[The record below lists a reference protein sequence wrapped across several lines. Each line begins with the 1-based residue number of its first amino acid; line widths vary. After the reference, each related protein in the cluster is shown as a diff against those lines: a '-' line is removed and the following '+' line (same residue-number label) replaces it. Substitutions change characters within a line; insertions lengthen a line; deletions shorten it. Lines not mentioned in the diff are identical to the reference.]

1 MAYNQRKYNRRR
13 LASLITRSIFITISI
28 LTVIV
33 LLQNYQVNQQVVAQ
47 EAARSKLQT
56 SSLVQQIFNY
66 RLQSLEIQQ
75 DSYSRNNSL
84 TSAVKVN
91 SHSDIDGF
99 FNGVD
104 QVSPS
109 VTPDFRF
116 ITNNNTL
123 IWDDA
128 NSPFYGINKQDL
140 LQISRNMSMG
150 TSWHLE
156 EVESV
161 MGGRYLL
168 LRRTPVIDLDSGQVL
183 GYIHIG
189 LVLNSNFSLVSALLK
204 GSNVDHI
211 LLAAKSH
218 IIAASTKNDDFR
230 HLKWLDEYASVLK
243 NHEYMVS
250 KTDLTVNGISTYL
263 SVYTIQNNAHIVTMM
278 RSHYMWVLIALVCIL
293 VIALFSRHWLGQRVS
308 KELLRLTN
316 YTTVAAQKQKN
327 SEFCGSSIEEFHQ
340 IGESFQLAFQRLK
353 EQEKL
358 FVDLFNYSLSPI
370 TLWDSKGKLIEM
382 NPAAERSFKTDSLDE
397 NGFNILV
404 EKLIPQI
411 HMCAHGATITG
422 VTISIGE
429 TTYRWNLSPIVIDNE
444 IRNIIAQGQDV
455 TSFVEAQRQSALA
468 REEAEESARVRAD
481 FLAKMS
487 HELRTPLNGILGI
500 SQLLRDQIED
510 QTKLEHLD
518 ILCHSGEHL
527 LAVLNDI
534 LDFSK
539 IEQGKFQIQCSDFN
553 LSELVTTVDKI
564 YRPLCDEKRVEFDVQ
579 SHLTDPFIVSS
590 DQVRINQILFNLV
603 SNAVKFTSQGKVYVS
618 IECQEDSRQRQDKSS
633 NQGEL
638 NIIVKDSG
646 IGIDFARQETI
657 FEPFVQAESTTTREY
672 GGSGLG
678 LAIVKSL
685 VDLLNGSI
693 TLTSRPKYGSTFEV
707 RIPIELK
714 PNAKEASSFKLL
726 SEPALLFERELQVL
740 LVEDNHT
747 NAFIAKAFCEKYGM
761 AVHWVQDGYNAI
773 DYLKRDKNIDL
784 ILMDNQLPQLGGI
797 ETTKI
802 IRDDL
807 GLNIPIYACTAD
819 GMQDTKRAFLAVGA
833 DYVLV
838 KPIKEVA
845 LNQAFVHYKQ
855 KFMQDS

>member
-1 MAYNQRKYNRRR
+1 MASTQRKYSRRR

-84 TSAVKVN
+84 TSAVKSTEHN
-91 SHSDIDGF
+91 KIDGF

-104 QVSPS
+104 QVSPT

-116 ITNNNTL
+116 IINNDKL
-123 IWDDA
+123 LWDDA
-128 NSPFYGINKQDL
+128 NSQFYGIDKQEL
-140 LQISRNMSMG
+140 VSISHHMSMG

-156 EVESV
+156 EVESL

-168 LRRTPVIDLDSGQVL
+168 LRRTPIIDLDSGQVL

-189 LVLNSNFSLVSALLK
+189 IVLNSNFSLVSSLLK

-250 KTDLTVNGISTYL
+250 KTDLTINGISTYL

-278 RSHYMWVLIALVCIL
+278 RSHYMWVIIALVCIL
-293 VIALFSRHWLGQRVS
+293 IIALFSRHWLGQRVS

-370 TLWDSKGKLIEM
+370 TLWDNKGKLIEM
-382 NPAAERSFKTDSLDE
+382 NPAAERSFKTGNLDD
-397 NGFNILV
+397 NGFSVLV

-422 VTISIGE
+422 VTIPIGE

-564 YRPLCDEKRVEFDVQ
+564 YRPLCDDKQVELDVR
-579 SHLTDPFIVSS
+579 SSLPEPFIVSS

-603 SNAVKFTSQGKVYVS
+603 SNAVKFTSQGKVSVF
-618 IECQEDSRQRQDKSS
+618 IECQEDAERANFGMLRV
-633 NQGEL
+633 L
-638 NIIVKDSG
+638 VKDSG
-646 IGIDFARQETI
+646 IGIDYGRQETI
-657 FEPFVQAESTTTREY
+657 FEPFVQAEATTTREY

-685 VDLLNGSI
+685 VDLLNGTI
-693 TLTSRPKYGSTFEV
+693 TLTSRPKHGATFEV
-707 RIPIELK
+707 KLPIELK
-714 PNAKEASSFKLL
+714 PDAKDAGSFKLV
-726 SEPALLFERELQVL
+726 SEPALLFDRALQVL

-761 AVHWVQDGYNAI
+761 TVHWVQDGYNAI
-773 DYLKRDKNIDL
+773 DYLKRDENIDL

-807 GLNIPIYACTAD
+807 GLKIPIYACTAD

-855 KFMQDS
+855 TFMQESKVRH